1 MEVIEK
7 VRPTD
12 SDPSKTKSGKTPEE
26 ELHKLF
32 NEQVTKLHFNQFEIM
47 CHLIWHEILSIWKTL
62 PLTMSTVLFQGYSD
76 YVVVFLR
83 LITSGQLQEGADFCE
98 FKLGSFNL

>member
-47 CHLIWHEILSIWKTL
+47 FHLI
-62 PLTMSTVLFQGYSD
+62 
-76 YVVVFLR
+76 
-83 LITSGQLQEGADFCE
+83 
-98 FKLGSFNL
+98 